1 MMKRTLVW
9 ALALLPLL
17 AACAGDQEGA
27 EASID
32 RDAAMA
38 EIDTLRTQFEKAV
51 SDYDMA
57 ALGGLVSPQ
66 AVLLQPGSADWKA
79 MQALANGA
87 PFPMGAEIHITPFE
101 TVIINAEWAYE
112 RGASNVTYP
121 DPETGDEIV
130 LRDAYLLIFRNKG
143 DGWRVHREV
152 ASASEP
158 PEGWPSAAPGE

>member
-1 MMKRTLVW
+1 MMKRTLVSI
-9 ALALLPLL
+9 LALLPLL
-17 AACAGDQEGA
+17 ASCAGSEDGA
-27 EASID
+27 GASID
-32 RDAAMA
+32 RDSAMA

-51 SDYDMA
+51 SDYDMP
-57 ALGGLVSPQ
+57 ALGALVSPE

-101 TVIINAEWAYE
+101 TVIMNEEWAYE
-112 RGASNVTYP
+112 RGASKVTYA

-130 LRDAYLLIFRNKG
+130 LRDAYLLIFRNEG
-143 DGWRVHREV
+143 DGWKLHREV

-158 PEGWPSAAPGE
+158 PEGWPAAE